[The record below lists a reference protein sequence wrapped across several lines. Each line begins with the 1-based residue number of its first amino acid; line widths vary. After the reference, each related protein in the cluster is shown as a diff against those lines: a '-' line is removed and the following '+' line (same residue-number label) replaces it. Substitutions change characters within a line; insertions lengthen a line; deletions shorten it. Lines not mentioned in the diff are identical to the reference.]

1 MKKIKLLLAVLTII
15 MLATASFK
23 DICRA
28 AEVTRI
34 NEPKGQIS
42 INEGKDAGFIF
53 GAKVCFPSSSSEKL
67 ICGKVL
73 RTSDSYAIVKIK
85 NRRETKQIKIGAEAI
100 LYVEKESKE

>member
-1 MKKIKLLLAVLTII
+1 MKKTTLFLVVLTII
-15 MLATASFK
+15 MLATNSFK

-28 AEVTRI
+28 AEVTKI

-53 GAKVCFPSSSSEKL
+53 DAKVCFSSSSSKEL

-73 RTSDSYAIVKIK
+73 RTTASYAIVKIK
-85 NRRETKQIKIGAEAI
+85 NRRETKKIKIGAEAV
-100 LYVEKESKE
+100 LCVGNEDEE

>member
-1 MKKIKLLLAVLTII
+1 MKKTKLLLVVLTII

-28 AEVTRI
+28 AQVTRI

-42 INEGKDAGFIF
+42 INEGKHAGFIF

-85 NRRETKQIKIGAEAI
+85 NRRETKQIKIGAEAM
-100 LYVEKESKE
+100 LYVGNEDEK

>member
-1 MKKIKLLLAVLTII
+1 MKKIKLLLVVLTII

>member
-1 MKKIKLLLAVLTII
+1 MKKIKLFLVALTIVV
-15 MLATASFK
+15 LATPFFK

-28 AEVTRI
+28 AEVTKI

-53 GAKVCFPSSSSEKL
+53 DAKVCFSSSSSEEL

-73 RTSDSYAIVKIK
+73 RTTASYAIVKIK
-85 NRRETKQIKIGAEAI
+85 NRRETKKIKIGAEAV
-100 LYVEKESKE
+100 LCVGNEDEE

>member
-1 MKKIKLLLAVLTII
+1 MKKIKLLLVVLTII

-28 AEVTRI
+28 AQVTGI

-73 RTSDSYAIVKIK
+73 RTSDSYAIVRIK
-85 NRRETKQIKIGAEAI
+85 NKRETKQIKIGAEAI

>member
-1 MKKIKLLLAVLTII
+1 MKKIKLLLVVLTII

-28 AEVTRI
+28 AQVTKI

-73 RTSDSYAIVKIK
+73 RTSASSAVVRVKK
-85 NRRETKQIKIGAEAI
+85 REAKKIEIGAEAA
-100 LYVEKESKE
+100 LYVGNEDEK